1 MGAACFAPFARLLR
15 TSDGPPRDI
24 MKVIAD
30 EGNLVET
37 AALACR
43 FAHDEFARIIG
54 VEVLADGDVA
64 NFLLDRLASMRF
76 TPQEKPNGALL
87 VQRVHACVYAMPMA
101 VRQGESEIIEV
112 RLAVV
117 PQVQHGLA
125 TQLVIS
131 KG

>member
-1 MGAACFAPFARLLR
+1 
-15 TSDGPPRDI
+15 

-37 AALACR
+37 AALARR
-43 FAHDEFARIIG
+43 FAHDEFARTIG
-54 VEVLADGDVA
+54 VEVLAEGDIA
-64 NFLLDRLASMRF
+64 NFLLDRLASMCF
-76 TPQEKPNGALL
+76 TPDLTAHHKPNGALI
-87 VQRVHACVYAMPMA
+87 VQRVHACVYAMPM
-101 VRQGESEIIEV
+101 VVQQGDAQVIDV

-131 KG
+131 KD

>member
-1 MGAACFAPFARLLR
+1 
-15 TSDGPPRDI
+15 

-37 AALACR
+37 AALARR
-43 FAHDEFARIIG
+43 FAHDEFARTIG
-54 VEVLADGDVA
+54 VEVLAEGDIA

-76 TPQEKPNGALL
+76 TPHLTPDLTPHHKPNGALI
-87 VQRVHACVYAMPMA
+87 VQRVHACVYAMPM
-101 VRQGESEIIEV
+101 VVQQGDAQVIEV

-131 KG
+131 KD

>member
-1 MGAACFAPFARLLR
+1 
-15 TSDGPPRDI
+15 

-37 AALACR
+37 AALARR

-76 TPQEKPNGALL
+76 TPDLTPHQKPNGALI

-101 VRQGESEIIEV
+101 VQHGDAEVIEV

-131 KG
+131 KD

>member
-1 MGAACFAPFARLLR
+1 
-15 TSDGPPRDI
+15 

-37 AALACR
+37 AALARR

-54 VEVLADGDVA
+54 VEVLADSDVA

-76 TPQEKPNGALL
+76 APLEKSNGALT
-87 VQRVHACVYAMPMA
+87 VQRVHACVYAMPIA
-101 VRQGESEIIEV
+101 VRQGDGDAIEV

-125 TQLVIS
+125 TQLVIT
-131 KG
+131 KR